1 MPFSYLGSQLARD
14 HREVSGWFL
23 LLLGLSLVLRKVLLV
38 VIGLFGLKGLTIR
51 ADREKTG
58 NKRSRH

>member
-1 MPFSYLGSQLARD
+1 MLARD

-23 LLLGLSLVLRKVLLV
+23 LLLGLTLVLRKVLLV

-51 ADREKTG
+51 G
-58 NKRSRH
+58 